1 MVFGS
6 QLGEDDNW
14 VNKVLVIV
22 NVRLGMEKVAE
33 EYFDSIIS
41 FTKLRQFIG
50 ILGGKPK
57 KAFYFV
63 GAHQPSQ

>member
-1 MVFGS
+1 MFGT
-6 QLGEDDNW
+6 QIEEEDDSWIN
-14 VNKVLVIV
+14 NVLVII

-41 FTKLRQFIG
+41 CTKIPQFIG

-63 GAHQPSQ
+63 GAHQPS

>member
-1 MVFGS
+1 M
-6 QLGEDDNW
+6 
-14 VNKVLVIV
+14 LVIV

-41 FTKLRQFIG
+41 FTKLPQFVG

-63 GAHQPSQ
+63 GAHQPS